1 MTDKVQSL
9 TCNRYRLPQDAVD
22 FKLLHTC
29 FMIITATDL
38 NYFIV
43 CKRKLWLFNNGIQ
56 MEQTSEVVADGKLL
70 HETSYEQRNDKHS
83 EILLSATF
91 ESIDLFGKIDF
102 YDALNKVIHE
112 TKRSNK
118 VEEAH
123 QWQIKFYLWL
133 LKLNGIENATAILE
147 YPLLRQRDQV
157 ELNESDIIKLKRLI
171 TSACTL
177 KESDVCPPV
186 INAKIC
192 KSCSYYELCYVGE
205 E

>member
-1 MTDKVQSL
+1 
-9 TCNRYRLPQDAVD
+9 
-22 FKLLHTC
+22 
-29 FMIITATDL
+29 MIITATDL

-43 CKRKLWLFNNGIQ
+43 CNRKLWLFTNGIQ
-56 MEQTSEVVADGKLL
+56 MEQTSEIVADGKLL
-70 HETSYEQRNDKHS
+70 HETSYEQRNEKHS

-91 ESIDLFGKIDF
+91 GNIELFGKIDY
-102 YDALNKVIHE
+102 YDAINKVIHE

-118 VEEAH
+118 IEKAH
-123 QWQIKFYLWL
+123 QSQLKFYLWL

-157 ELNESDIIKLKRLI
+157 ELTDADIIYLEQLT
-171 TSACTL
+171 TSACSL

-192 KSCSYYELCYVGE
+192 KSCSYYELCYVYE
-205 E
+205 